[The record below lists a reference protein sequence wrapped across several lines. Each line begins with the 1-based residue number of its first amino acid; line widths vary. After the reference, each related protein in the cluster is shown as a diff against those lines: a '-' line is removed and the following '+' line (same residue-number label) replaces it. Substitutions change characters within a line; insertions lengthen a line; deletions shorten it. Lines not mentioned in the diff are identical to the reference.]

1 MDPASTAA
9 LLLQVSQ
16 LALQSGTALY
26 QFIRDAKDAKGHI
39 ADLRHE
45 LLSLSHACTLVRGQ
59 LGSLAKHYKVGEED
73 GEEGVSVWSS
83 IENKLKSCNTTLQTL
98 DKALEEFHNGGS
110 NPITQG
116 VRQFKLNLKQDQ
128 IIAMKG
134 QIQSHTSALQVC
146 LTVMDM

>member
-1 MDPASTAA
+1 MDPASIAG

-26 QFIRDAKDAKGHI
+26 QFIGDAKNAKGHI
-39 ADLRHE
+39 ANLQHE
-45 LLSLSHACTLVRGQ
+45 LFSLDHACKLVRSQ
-59 LGSLAKHYKVGEED
+59 LESLAKHYRFGVDD

-83 IENKLKSCNTTLQTL
+83 IENKMKSCNATLRTL
-98 DKALEEFHNGGS
+98 DRALEGFHRGGS
-110 NPITQG
+110 NFLTQG
-116 VRQFKLNLKQDQ
+116 MRQLKLNLKQDQ

-146 LTVMDM
+146 LMVMDM